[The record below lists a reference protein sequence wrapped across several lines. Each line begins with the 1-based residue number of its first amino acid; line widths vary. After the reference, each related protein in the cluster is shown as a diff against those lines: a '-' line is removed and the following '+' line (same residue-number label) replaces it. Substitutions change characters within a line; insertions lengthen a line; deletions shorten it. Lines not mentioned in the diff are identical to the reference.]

1 MLGQIE
7 QVHGW
12 QSSTRLYL
20 LVRRVVPDRAPVLI
34 ARHRERHGV
43 VLPPKLQHQLLVGH
57 PSRIELHAKRLG
69 VIADGLVR
77 GVRRSA
83 ASVAHHRAQHPGKS
97 SKALLGVPESSHGKR
112 GRLTLLRLLW
122 LRQPRAFA
130 GHHAQRLVPS
140 HRSTSHRSTSS
151 QARGSRRKQQQHLC
165 GVVRRAAQG
174 WDESIVRRPARIPSS
189 AEAITADIHN
199 FALSA
204 FLARSFTLQRKA
216 EAPCWRTVLLTPS
229 FARALPLAPNQPQSC
244 PEDHPESPWARSRR
258 ARRAV
263 LTGRP

>member
-1 MLGQIE
+1 MKPRSRGPLL
-7 QVHGW
+7 
-12 QSSTRLYL
+12 SRDRSRDRLCRVLPRVGGGRAVIQPSLHRGYHRL
-20 LVRRVVPDRAPVLI
+20 LVRRMVPDRAPVLI
-34 ARHRERHGV
+34 ARHRERHGI

-83 ASVAHHRAQHPGKS
+83 AGVAHHRAPHPGKS

-165 GVVRRAAQG
+165 GVVRRAARLG
-174 WDESIVRRPARIPSS
+174 RVDRPAARTDSFVRRR
-189 AEAITADIHN
+189 
-199 FALSA
+199 L
-204 FLARSFTLQRKA
+204 RR
-216 EAPCWRTVLLTPS
+216 
-229 FARALPLAPNQPQSC
+229 RALPADDAL
-244 PEDHPESPWARSRR
+244 
-258 ARRAV
+258 
-263 LTGRP
+263 